1 MLRSSHSCIVGS
13 IFIKPFTARHVRVN
27 RVASDQVAK
36 KAGKQPMPSAED
48 QAKWTS
54 KDRFAAKR
62 LRVVADELKPEKRAI
77 IEQKSA
83 FRSLLNVSP
92 FNIPNELI
100 DYVAQH
106 ITPSL
111 REFRVG
117 KKRIVFTRDMITK
130 VFGIRSGQT
139 PVVELKKFEHSELR
153 DVYRG
158 SNPRPDIPTTIK
170 VLKGCDNTD
179 EDTIVRSWD
188 LLCMATVVDPKSS
201 NHVGMDYLGSMLHPS
216 RTHEY
221 AWDEY
226 ILEQLMKEV
235 KKMQKKRLKPPALKK
250 GNPKFE
256 FWISGPFAA
265 LGIIYLDH
273 LQFPPSNH
281 IIDYSLPRVCHV
293 KCSDFEFAVQGD
305 LSKLFLHNTKAFGR
319 RPFLD
324 LTETPYAN
332 GLPKPAE
339 EPPVE
344 PEVNPSATLNDW
356 LVFPSSQELE
366 VPDRYKHLHEKHKT
380 LFAAELDIANK
391 NYTAGLKRMQSQ
403 RMPAFLCDVDAA
415 LQRQDGPSVTFQ
427 GGCSMHGDVNTN
439 NDEQSDKEDSSDE
452 DVNEDETKGAD
463 IPVDDSEE
471 DGSGEDDD
479 IPMAFSKDCD
489 FVLAARDS
497 TSGAVDGSVVENPA
511 ASSVVDV
518 SAATKDVDESPAAKL
533 PAPKMPAPEMPSV
546 ESPAVQSSAA
556 KMPAPESPAHESP
569 AGEMPSAESPAVQS
583 SAAELPSVDMPVE
596 DHVVAMSV
604 VAIPA
609 AARDVIAEP
618 VTPVD
623 PKSTGVTVTETSS
636 GKNNSTSG
644 PETHDMKN
652 MHKRAA
658 KGAGASTPP
667 KMKKIKVSQDTRDIY
682 KQFICHGRKLKRQPK
697 DRVPPEFMRIGR
709 FYCSYKSFLE
719 SLMPRQYLS
728 SEVMNVWI
736 EKFNR
741 EAKII
746 VDSNPRAKKKFA
758 FTQLMVDK
766 LIVDPAAF
774 KVEGCLKEF
783 KTLNSKYK
791 LLKDDRLYFPIV
803 KNNHWVVPCINLC
816 FKKFHIF
823 YSMRTAKNS
832 SLLEQFATNLFTNF
846 NKLLIESNLARFN
859 LDDFT
864 LADTDHPQQTTLFDC
879 GFFAQLFMEN
889 FDTKVMAQFDNN
901 AIPDHRRL
909 VAATLIENRDNGQF
923 AVEKLMEDEL
933 IKRKKYPA

>member
-1 MLRSSHSCIVGS
+1 
-13 IFIKPFTARHVRVN
+13 
-27 RVASDQVAK
+27 
-36 KAGKQPMPSAED
+36 
-48 QAKWTS
+48 
-54 KDRFAAKR
+54 
-62 LRVVADELKPEKRAI
+62 
-77 IEQKSA
+77 
-83 FRSLLNVSP
+83 
-92 FNIPNELI
+92 
-100 DYVAQH
+100 
-106 ITPSL
+106 
-111 REFRVG
+111 
-117 KKRIVFTRDMITK
+117 MITK

-188 LLCMATVVDPKSS
+188 LLCIATVVDLKSN

-221 AWDEY
+221 AWDGY

-250 GNPKFE
+250 GSPKFE

-273 LQFPPSNH
+273 LQFPPNNH
-281 IIDYSLPRVCHV
+281 VIDYSLPRVCHV
-293 KCSDFEFAVQGD
+293 KCTDFEFAFQGD
-305 LSKLFLHNTKAFGR
+305 LSKLFLHDTKVFGR

-324 LTETPYAN
+324 LSETPYAN
-332 GLPKPAE
+332 GLPEPAE

-344 PEVNPSATLNDW
+344 PEVNPSASLNDW

-366 VPDRYKHLHEKHKT
+366 
-380 LFAAELDIANK
+380 
-391 NYTAGLKRMQSQ
+391 
-403 RMPAFLCDVDAA
+403 
-415 LQRQDGPSVTFQ
+415 RQDGLSVTFQ

-439 NDEQSDKEDSSDE
+439 NDDQEDSSDE
-452 DVNEDETKGAD
+452 DETKDAD
-463 IPVDDSEE
+463 IPADDSEE
-471 DGSGEDDD
+471 DGSAEDDD
-479 IPMAFSKDCD
+479 IPTAFSEDCD

-497 TSGAVDGSVVENPA
+497 TFGAVDGSAVGNPV
-511 ASSVVDV
+511 ASSAVDV
-518 SAATKDVDESPAAKL
+518 SAATKDVDESPAAK
-533 PAPKMPAPEMPSV
+533 
-546 ESPAVQSSAA
+546 
-556 KMPAPESPAHESP
+556 MPAPESPAHESP
-569 AGEMPSAESPAVQS
+569 AAEMPSAKSPAVQS
-583 SAAELPSVDMPVE
+583 SAAELPSADMPAE

-604 VAIPA
+604 AAIPA
-609 AARDVIAEP
+609 AARDVIAEPVTHVDPKSTLSVAAIPAAARDVIAKP

-636 GKNNSTSG
+636 GKNNATSG
-644 PETHDMKN
+644 PETHDRKN

-658 KGAGASTPP
+658 KGAGDSTPP
-667 KMKKIKVSQDTRDIY
+667 KMKKIKFSQDTRDIY
-682 KQFICHGRKLKRQPK
+682 EQFICHGRKLKRQAK
-697 DRVPPEFMRIGR
+697 DRVPPEFVRIGR
-709 FYCSYKSFLE
+709 YHCSYKSFLE
-719 SLMPRQYLS
+719 SLMPRQYLNN
-728 SEVMNVWI
+728 EVMNVWI
-736 EKFNR
+736 VKFNR

-746 VDSNPRAKKKFA
+746 ADNNPRAKKKFA

-774 KVEGCLKEF
+774 EVEGCLKEF

-791 LLKDDRLYFPIV
+791 LLKDDLLYFPIV
-803 KNNHWVVPCINLC
+803 KNNHWAVPCINLC

-823 YSMRTAKNS
+823 DSMRAVKDS
-832 SLLEQFATNLFTNF
+832 SLLEQFANNLFTNF
-846 NKLLIESNLARFN
+846 NKLLIESKLVRFN

-879 GFFAQLFMEN
+879 EFFAQIFMEN

-909 VAATLIENRDNGQF
+909 VAATLIENRDNG
-923 AVEKLMEDEL
+923 
-933 IKRKKYPA
+933 

>member
-1 MLRSSHSCIVGS
+1 MHERGRR
-13 IFIKPFTARHVRVN
+13 KRDAAWARV
-27 RVASDQVAK
+27 DLEVAK
-36 KAGKQPMPSAED
+36 KARKQPMPSAED

-54 KDRFAAKR
+54 KDRFAAKH
-62 LRVVADELKPEKRAI
+62 LRAVVDELKHEKRAV

-117 KKRIVFTRDMITK
+117 KKRIVFTRNMITK

-179 EDTIVRSWD
+179 EDTIVR
-188 LLCMATVVDPKSS
+188 
-201 NHVGMDYLGSMLHPS
+201 
-216 RTHEY
+216 THEY

-250 GNPKFE
+250 GSPKFE

-281 IIDYSLPRVCHV
+281 VIDYSLPRVCHV
-293 KCSDFEFAVQGD
+293 KCTDFEFAVQGD
-305 LSKLFLHNTKAFGR
+305 LSKLFLHNTKVFGR

-324 LTETPYAN
+324 LSETPYAN

-344 PEVNPSATLNDW
+344 PEVNPSASLNDW

-403 RMPAFLCDVDAA
+403 RMAALLCDVDAA

-427 GGCSMHGDVNTN
+427 G
-439 NDEQSDKEDSSDE
+439 
-452 DVNEDETKGAD
+452 
-463 IPVDDSEE
+463 
-471 DGSGEDDD
+471 
-479 IPMAFSKDCD
+479 
-489 FVLAARDS
+489 
-497 TSGAVDGSVVENPA
+497 NPA
-511 ASSVVDV
+511 ASSAVDV
-518 SAATKDVDESPAAKL
+518 SAATKDVDESPAAK
-533 PAPKMPAPEMPSV
+533 MPAL
-546 ESPAVQSSAA
+546 
-556 KMPAPESPAHESP
+556 ESPAHESP
-569 AGEMPSAESPAVQS
+569 AAEMPSAESPAVQS
-583 SAAELPSVDMPVE
+583 SAAELPSADMPAE
-596 DHVVAMSV
+596 DHAVAMSV
-604 VAIPA
+604 AAIPAAARDVIAEPLTHVDPKSTVSVAAIPTAARDVIAEPVTPVDPKSTVSVAAIPA

-623 PKSTGVTVTETSS
+623 PKSTSVTVTETSS
-636 GKNNSTSG
+636 GKNNATSG
-644 PETHDMKN
+644 PETHDRKN
-652 MHKRAA
+652 RHKRAA
-658 KGAGASTPP
+658 KGAGDSTPP

-682 KQFICHGRKLKRQPK
+682 EQFICHGRKLKRQAK
-697 DRVPPEFMRIGR
+697 DRVPPEFVRIGR
-709 FYCSYKSFLE
+709 YHCSYKSFLE
-719 SLMPRQYLS
+719 SLMPRQYLN

-746 VDSNPRAKKKFA
+746 ADNNPRAKKKFA

-774 KVEGCLKEF
+774 EVEGCLKEF

-791 LLKDDRLYFPIV
+791 ILKDDLLYFPIV
-803 KNNHWVVPCINLC
+803 KNNHWAVPCINLC

-823 YSMRTAKNS
+823 DSMRTAKDS
-832 SLLEQFATNLFTNF
+832 SLLEQFANNLFTNF
-846 NKLLIESNLARFN
+846 NKLLIESKLVRFN

-864 LADTDHPQQTTLFDC
+864 LADTNHPQQTTLFDC
-879 GFFAQLFMEN
+879 GFFAQIFMEN

-933 IKRKKYPA
+933 IKRKIYPA

>member
-1 MLRSSHSCIVGS
+1 
-13 IFIKPFTARHVRVN
+13 
-27 RVASDQVAK
+27 
-36 KAGKQPMPSAED
+36 
-48 QAKWTS
+48 
-54 KDRFAAKR
+54 
-62 LRVVADELKPEKRAI
+62 
-77 IEQKSA
+77 
-83 FRSLLNVSP
+83 
-92 FNIPNELI
+92 
-100 DYVAQH
+100 
-106 ITPSL
+106 
-111 REFRVG
+111 
-117 KKRIVFTRDMITK
+117 MITK

-139 PVVELKKFEHSELR
+139 PVVELKKLEHSELR

-170 VLKGCDNTD
+170 VLEGCDNTD

-226 ILEQLMKEV
+226 IMEQLMKEV
-235 KKMQKKRLKPPALKK
+235 KKMQKKRLKPPALNK

-256 FWISGPFAA
+256 FWISSPFAA

-281 IIDYSLPRVCHV
+281 VIDYSLPRVCHV

-305 LSKLFLHNTKAFGR
+305 LSKLFIHNTKVFGR

-324 LTETPYAN
+324 LSETPYAN
-332 GLPKPAE
+332 GLPEPAE

-344 PEVNPSATLNDW
+344 PEMNPSASLNDW
-356 LVFPSSQELE
+356 LVFPSNQELE

-403 RMPAFLCDVDAA
+403 RMAALLCDVDAA

-439 NDEQSDKEDSSDE
+439 NEEQSDKEDSSDE

-471 DGSGEDDD
+471 DGSAEDDD
-479 IPMAFSKDCD
+479 ISTAFSEDCD

-497 TSGAVDGSVVENPA
+497 TSGAVDGSAVENPA

-533 PAPKMPAPEMPSV
+533 PAPKMPAPEMPSA

-556 KMPAPESPAHESP
+556 KMP
-569 AGEMPSAESPAVQS
+569 SA
-583 SAAELPSVDMPVE
+583 DMPAE

-604 VAIPA
+604 AAIPV

-644 PETHDMKN
+644 PETHDRKN
-652 MHKRAA
+652 RHKRAA

-667 KMKKIKVSQDTRDIY
+667 KMKKIK
-682 KQFICHGRKLKRQPK
+682 
-697 DRVPPEFMRIGR
+697 
-709 FYCSYKSFLE
+709 
-719 SLMPRQYLS
+719 
-728 SEVMNVWI
+728 
-736 EKFNR
+736 
-741 EAKII
+741 
-746 VDSNPRAKKKFA
+746 
-758 FTQLMVDK
+758 DK

-774 KVEGCLKEF
+774 EVEGCLKEF

-791 LLKDDRLYFPIV
+791 LLKDDLLYFPIV
-803 KNNHWVVPCINLC
+803 KNIHWVMPCINLC
-816 FKKFHIF
+816 FNKFHIF
-823 YSMRTAKNS
+823 NSMRTAKDS

-846 NKLLIESNLARFN
+846 NKLLIEFNLARFN
-859 LDDFT
+859 MDDFT
-864 LADTDHPQQTTLFDC
+864 LADTDHQHCKFDC

-933 IKRKKYPA
+933 IKRKKYPT